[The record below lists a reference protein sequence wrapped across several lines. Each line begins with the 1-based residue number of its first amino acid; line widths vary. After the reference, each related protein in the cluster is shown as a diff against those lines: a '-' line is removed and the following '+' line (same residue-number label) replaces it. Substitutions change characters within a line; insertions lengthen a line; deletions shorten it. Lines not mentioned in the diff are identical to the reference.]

1 MYSRYSCPIT
11 CSYSTWRCWISL
23 GICWFGVISPDRFEY
38 QHTDS
43 RLTGIEVMAPER
55 IDQFSHRRYVSLSL
69 LSFHLSCIEAVWG
82 FLVSWPFSWW
92 VLYPLLP
99 VAWWLLSTITEHQ
112 SWIELWY
119 WSVGFMKCFPGV
131 NLVLYILDLSHR
143 PPLWFHLL
151 LFWLIYLAFR
161 AFIRRVSFYRN

>member
-1 MYSRYSCPIT
+1 MNSCCPSTCTGNHVFVGCFSIEKSRWEEEFHFNST

-23 GICWFGVISPDRFEY
+23 GICWFGVIIPDRFEY
-38 QHTDS
+38 QNTDS
-43 RLTGIEVMAPER
+43 RLTGIEAMAPER

-82 FLVSWPFSWW
+82 FLISWPFSWW

-131 NLVLYILDLSHR
+131 NLVLYILDL
-143 PPLWFHLL
+143 
-151 LFWLIYLAFR
+151 
-161 AFIRRVSFYRN
+161 